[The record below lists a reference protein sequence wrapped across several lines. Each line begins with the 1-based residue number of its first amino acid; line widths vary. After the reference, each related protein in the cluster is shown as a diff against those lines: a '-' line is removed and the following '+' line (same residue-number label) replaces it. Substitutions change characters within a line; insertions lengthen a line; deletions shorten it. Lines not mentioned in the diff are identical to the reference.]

1 MKKILLFGGSGFIG
15 KHLIDELHND
25 YEITLLSRN
34 PDKLSIELAKKVKPA
49 PLNINS
55 FQSFVPF
62 VESTDCIINLAG
74 ESVNGKWTEAKKKA
88 ILESR
93 LAIDRLIIEAFEKAN
108 KKPATLIQ
116 GSSIGYYGMAKTDD
130 PVTVEYKSLGN
141 SFLTDVALQ
150 HEAIFDDLTLETRVI
165 FIRTG
170 IVLDKSEGALPKM
183 TMPLSFFAGKIG
195 DGKQWMPWI
204 HIKDEVKAIRYLLEN
219 EECEGPYNLT
229 SPNPVRQEDFV
240 EALGEVLDKRP
251 FFPVPAFMLKAMLGE
266 MADELLLNGMKVVP
280 ERLLKTGFRFQFDT
294 IEKALRN
301 IYAG

>member
-15 KHLIDELHND
+15 KHLIEELYSD
-25 YEITLLSRN
+25 YEITVLSRN
-34 PDKLSIELAKKVKPA
+34 PEKLPKELLEKVSSA
-49 PLNINS
+49 QLDLNNFLTLVPLFETS
-55 FQSFVPF
+55 
-62 VESTDCIINLAG
+62 DCIINLAG
-74 ESVNGKWTEAKKKA
+74 ESVDGKWTEAKKTA

-93 LAIDRLIIEAFEKAN
+93 LSIDKIIIEAFEKAA
-108 KKPATLIQ
+108 KKPETIIQ
-116 GSSIGYYGMAKTDD
+116 GSGVGYYGMAKIDD
-130 PVTVEYKSLGN
+130 PVTVEYKSLSN

-150 HEAIFDDLTLETRVI
+150 HEAIFDEITLQTRVI

-170 IVLDKSEGALPKM
+170 IVLDKNEGALPKM
-183 TMPLSFFAGKIG
+183 SMPLSFFAGKIG

-204 HIKDEVKAIRYLLEN
+204 HIKDEVKAIRYLLEDTD
-219 EECEGPYNLT
+219 CEGPYNLT

-240 EALGEVLDKRP
+240 EALGEELDKRP

-280 ERLLKTGFRFQFDT
+280 ERLMKTGFRFQFET

-301 IYAG
+301 IYS